1 MAAFSVRDLSFTYP
15 GEQTP
20 ALRNISLEIPEGGV
34 TLICG
39 ASGSGKSTLLRR
51 LKTCLADHGEQTGQ
65 VLFFSKPL
73 DEVSEEEQA
82 RRIGFVLQHPDDQIV
97 TDKVFHEL
105 AFGPESL
112 GWEQNKMRLAVG
124 EMASFFGISE
134 LFMKNVA
141 ELSGGQKQLLN
152 LASAAVMHPD
162 VLILDEPTSQ
172 LDPIAAADFL
182 AALRKLNDELGMT
195 VILTEHRLEEALPMA
210 DMLAVLDNGRLAAF
224 DKPQN
229 AVMQMKNSPVFESM
243 PTPVK
248 VFAALDGVGEAPL
261 TVRQGRA
268 FISSLPRS
276 EGVKEMPSDTAAG
289 EIALTLRECWF
300 RYERKSEDV
309 LRGLSLELRRGE
321 IFSLVGGNGSGKSTS
336 VGVISGR
343 LRPYRGKVISRGARI
358 AALPQDP
365 RELLA
370 RSTVR
375 EELEEMKAP
384 PEEVGRVV
392 ELLGLSDILERHP
405 FDISGGEQQRT
416 ALAKALLTSP
426 DVLLLDEPTKGFDG
440 AMKKRLGDIILKL
453 RASGK
458 TVFIVSHDIEFAA
471 EYSDRCA
478 LLFRGEII
486 TQSAPRE
493 FFSGNYFYTTAAAK
507 LGRGLVPGAVLCRE
521 VIECLKKSPDGR

>member
-15 GEQTP
+15 QEGAP
-20 ALRNISLEIPEGGV
+20 ALKNISLDIPEGGI

-51 LKTCLADHGEQTGQ
+51 LKTCLADHGEQSGE
-65 VLFFSKPL
+65 VLFFGRCL
-73 DEVSEEEQA
+73 DDIPNTEQA
-82 RRIGFVLQHPDDQIV
+82 RRIGFVFQHPDDQIV
-97 TDKVFHEL
+97 TDRVFHEM

-112 GWEQNKMRLAVG
+112 GWKQDEMRLAVA

-134 LFMKNVA
+134 LFMKNVS

-172 LDPIAAADFL
+172 LDPIAASDFL
-182 AALRKLNDELGMT
+182 SALRKLNDELGLT

-210 DMLAVLDNGRLAAF
+210 DMLAVMERGRLIAF
-224 DKPQN
+224 DEPQK
-229 AVMQMKNSPVFESM
+229 AVMQIKSSPIFESM
-243 PTPVK
+243 PTAAK
-248 VFAALDGVGEAPL
+248 VFAALGGNGEAPL
-261 TVRQGRA
+261 TVREGRA
-268 FISSLPRS
+268 FVSSLAHGR
-276 EGVKEMPSDTAAG
+276 EAAG
-289 EIALTLRECWF
+289 PSLKPVSGDPSVTLRECWF
-300 RYERKSEDV
+300 RYEKNSDDI
-309 LRGLSLELRRGE
+309 LRGLSFELHRGE
-321 IFSLVGGNGSGKSTS
+321 VFSLVGGNGSGKSTS

-343 LRPYRGKVISRGARI
+343 LKPYRGKVISYGARI

-375 EELEEMKAP
+375 EELEEMNAAP
-384 PEEVGRVV
+384 EAAESVI
-392 ELLGLSDILERHP
+392 ELLELGDILDRHP
-405 FDISGGEQQRT
+405 FDISGGEQQRA
-416 ALAKALLTSP
+416 ALGKVLLTEP

-440 AMKKRLGDIILKL
+440 AMKKRMGGMISQLKAHGKSIL
-453 RASGK
+453 
-458 TVFIVSHDIEFAA
+458 IVSHDIEFAA

-507 LGRGLVPGAVLCRE
+507 LSRGIIPGAVLCRE
-521 VIECLKKSPDGR
+521 VIECLRRSPDGA